1 MTREIKLRNYHAQV
15 WDEPLI
21 MDLSV
26 KGQRGILPPESEEE
40 IRAAVGDAEG
50 LIPAAMRRTRP
61 PELPEVAQPQVVR
74 HYTRLSQMTMGNDV
88 SNDVGVGT
96 CTMKYSPKV
105 NEQLC
110 ALPEMA
116 ELHPCQNESTVQGIL
131 EILYRTRDFLR
142 EISGMD
148 EVSFQPASGGQ
159 AVLTAAAI
167 ARAYHEAAGE
177 GRKRDQVITTIHS
190 HPVDAA
196 CPATL
201 GYEVVTL
208 MPDKDGYPDLEALKA
223 AVSERTAA
231 LMITNPEDIG
241 LYNPRI
247 DEFVR
252 IVHAAGGLCFTDQAN
267 ANGVLGKA
275 RAADAGFD
283 MCHFNLHKTFSS
295 PHGGMGPGCGA
306 LAVKEK
312 LAKFL
317 PLPVV
322 TFNGRKYG
330 LDFKRPRSIG
340 KVRDFYGNV
349 PVVLRTYAWI
359 MSLGAKGLETVAET
373 AVINNNYLE
382 SLLLA
387 IPGVT
392 ESYGPGKIRLDQI
405 RYSWEKL
412 AAETGVT
419 SEDIERRMTDF
430 GIQSYWL
437 SHHPMLI
444 PEPFTPEPTESYS
457 KEEIEYWAAVMRH
470 IDREAREDPQKVKSA
485 PHRGITTKIDESAA
499 FFHEKCMFTY
509 KKYRREKEGKRGE

>member
-15 WDEPLI
+15 WEEPLL

-26 KGQRGILPPESEEE
+26 KGQRGILVPGAEEE
-40 IRAAVGDAEG
+40 IQSLVGDAAG
-50 LIPAAMRRTRP
+50 LIPAGMRRTRP
-61 PELPEVAQPQVVR
+61 PDLPEVAQPQVVR

-88 SNDVGVGT
+88 SNDIGVGT
-96 CTMKYSPKV
+96 CTMKYSPKI

-110 ALPEMA
+110 GLPEMA
-116 ELHPCQNESTVQGIL
+116 DLHPDQDESTVQGTL
-131 EILYRTRDFLR
+131 EILYKTRSFLK

-148 EVSFQPASGGQ
+148 EISFQPASGGQ
-159 AVLTAAAI
+159 AIYTAAAI
-167 ARAYHEAAGE
+167 VRAYHEANGE
-177 GRKRDQVITTIHS
+177 GRKRNQVITTIFS

-196 CPATL
+196 CPATV
-201 GYEVVTL
+201 GYEVITI
-208 MPDKDGYPDLEALKA
+208 MPDKEGHPDFEALKA

-231 LMITNPEDIG
+231 LMITNPEDTG

-252 IVHAAGGLCFTDQAN
+252 LVHEAGGLCFTDQAN

-306 LAVKEK
+306 LAVREK

-317 PLPVV
+317 PVPVV
-322 TFNGRKYG
+322 TFDGTRYR
-330 LDFKRPRSIG
+330 LDYDRPNSIG

-359 MSLGAKGLETVAET
+359 MSLGAKGLEMVAET
-373 AVINNNYLE
+373 AVLNNNYLE
-382 SLLLA
+382 KLLLA
-387 IPGVT
+387 IPGVS
-392 ESYGPGKIRLDQI
+392 ESYGEGKIRLDQI
-405 RYSWEKL
+405 RFSWQKL
-412 AAETGVT
+412 TAETGVT

-430 GIQSYWL
+430 GLQAYWM
-437 SHHPMLI
+437 SHHPQVI

-457 KEEIEYWAAVMRH
+457 KEEIDYWAAVMKE
-470 IDREAREDPQKVKSA
+470 IAREARENPEMVKSS
-485 PHRGITTKIDESAA
+485 PHRGITTKIDESAMLL
-499 FFHEKCMFTY
+499 HEKCMFTY
-509 KKYRREKEGKRGE
+509 KKYRQVKEGKG